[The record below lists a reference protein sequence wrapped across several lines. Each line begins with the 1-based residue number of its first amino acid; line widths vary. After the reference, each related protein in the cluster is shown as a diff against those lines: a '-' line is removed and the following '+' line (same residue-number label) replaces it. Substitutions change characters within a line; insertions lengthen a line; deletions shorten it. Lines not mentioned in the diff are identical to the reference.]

1 MAEVNDL
8 DKSKAQLIEELA
20 ALRAEVATLRQ
31 QSFTD
36 SSGKPIQ
43 PQLCVEIPRTAGWG
57 GTIDYRNGET
67 AEFHQLL
74 EKLQK
79 CEFTWQTVQRIAHV
93 GSWQYDFLTETV
105 SWSDGVYRIFESDP
119 TLPPSQRETLE
130 QYIHPDDRERYRE
143 AIGQVSG
150 GESFEI
156 ELRILRPS
164 GEIRYVEVRGEPGVF
179 NEQGQLIRVFG
190 TLLDI
195 TERRQAELNL
205 KESNAKLT
213 ALSDNIPKGFLYRI
227 FYESSNGFYFNYI
240 SAGVERVL
248 GITPAAVLQDK
259 NVLYN
264 LIFEEDQQRHLQLN
278 ENSLKTLSPF
288 EMEMRIRRIT
298 GQIRWFS
305 VRSSPRRLED
315 GRTVWDGVAVDITKL
330 KQVEAALRHSEA
342 EMRAMVKAIPDM
354 LIRASKDA
362 RQLFFSP
369 GTLTPYIPA
378 EPFEEKSFYD
388 ILPVDVVD
396 QRMEYV
402 RRAIETRELQ
412 VFELDISINGRIEHR
427 ETLVAAINDSEAIIV
442 VRDMTERHWLEQAK
456 DEFISMV
463 SHELRTPLTSI
474 QVALSLLDDG
484 LVDPISED
492 GRTMIHIVTEG
503 VDRLVRLVN
512 DILDLKR
519 LESGKLRIQKHACQT
534 QDLIDAA
541 IRQMQDL
548 ASQSNITIFPPEES
562 YEVWADCDRI
572 VQVLTNLL
580 SNAIR
585 FSNPGAMVWVNVK
598 EWNGKALLFSV
609 KDKGRGIP
617 ADKLGSIFERFQQAD
632 GSDSREKSGTGLGLT
647 ICQKIV
653 QQHGGC
659 IWVESR
665 LGQGSTFY
673 FTLPV
678 EEGKDHAK

>member
-1 MAEVNDL
+1 LAEMNDW
-8 DKSKAQLIEELA
+8 DKSKAQLIEELT

-31 QSFTD
+31 QSFAD
-36 SSGKPIQ
+36 SSRKPIQ

-79 CEFTWQTVQRIAHV
+79 CEFTWQTVQSIAHV

-105 SWSDGVYRIFESDP
+105 SWSDGVYRILDSDP

-143 AIGQVSG
+143 AIGQARG

-164 GEIRYVEVRGEPGVF
+164 GEIRYVEVRGEPRVIDK
-179 NEQGQLIRVFG
+179 QGRLILVIG
-190 TLLDI
+190 TLLDV
-195 TERRQAELNL
+195 TERRQAELYL
-205 KESNAKLT
+205 KESNAMLA
-213 ALSDNIPKGFLYRI
+213 ALGDNIPKGFLYQI
-227 FYESSNGFYFNYI
+227 IQEPSLDFCFKYL
-240 SAGVERVL
+240 SAGIKQVL
-248 GITPAAVLQDK
+248 GITAEAVLQDK
-259 NVLYN
+259 KVLYE
-264 LIFEEDQQRHLQLN
+264 LILEEDRQHHDQLN
-278 ENSLKTLSPF
+278 EYCFKTLSPF
-288 EMEMRIRRIT
+288 EMEMRIRRVT
-298 GQIRWFS
+298 GELKWFS
-305 VRSSPRRLED
+305 VRSIPRYIE
-315 GRTVWDGVAVDITKL
+315 GGAIVWDGVCVDITDL
-330 KQVEAALRHSEA
+330 KRVEAALRKSEA
-342 EMRAMVKAIPDM
+342 KMQAMLQAIPDM
-354 LIRASKDA
+354 LIQASKDGL
-362 RQLFFSP
+362 QLFFSP

-412 VFELDISINGRIEHR
+412 VFELDIPINGRIEHR
-427 ETLVAAINDSEAIIV
+427 ETRVAAINDSEAIIV
-442 VRDMTERHWLEQAK
+442 VRDMTERHRLEQAK

-463 SHELRTPLTSI
+463 SHELRTPLTSM

-484 LVDPISED
+484 LVDPVSED
-492 GRTMIHIVTEG
+492 WRTMIHIATEG

-512 DILDLKR
+512 DILDLNR
-519 LESGKLRIQKHACQT
+519 LESGKLYIQKHVCQT
-534 QDLIDAA
+534 QDVIDAA
-541 IRQMQDL
+541 IQQMQDL
-548 ASQSNITIFPPEES
+548 ASQSNITIIPSGES
-562 YEVWADCDRI
+562 YEVWADYDRI
-572 VQVLTNLL
+572 VQVLINLL

-585 FSNPGAMVWVNVK
+585 FSNPRAMVWVNVK
-598 EWNGKALLFSV
+598 EWSGKALLFSV
-609 KDKGRGIP
+609 KDQGRGIP

-632 GSDSREKSGTGLGLT
+632 VSDSREKSGTGLGLT
-647 ICQKIV
+647 ICQEIV
-653 QQHGGC
+653 KQHGGG

-673 FTLPV
+673 FTVPV